1 MENSYNFR
9 AILDRIEP
17 GIETDKALIR
27 AKAKDVML
35 AMIMQVAEDALK
47 YQRDGIDVEK
57 IPEKMRGDYAGK
69 I

>member
-17 GIETDKALIR
+17 GVKDSKLR
-27 AKAKDVML
+27 DDAKEVML
-35 AMIMQVAEDALK
+35 ALIAQVAEDALK
-47 YQRDGIDVEK
+47 YQVEGTEAEK
-57 IPEKMRGDYAGK
+57 IPGKLRGDYSGK

>member
-17 GIETDKALIR
+17 GVETDKALIR
-27 AKAKDVML
+27 AKAKEVML
-35 AMIMQVAEDALK
+35 ALIAQVAEDTLK
-47 YQRDGIDVEK
+47 YQADGTPIEK
-57 IPEKMRGDYAGK
+57 IPDKLRGDYSGK